1 MRLILL
7 AAMIG
12 CAARAQ
18 EFEAGRKQF
27 ESRCAGCH
35 GADGGG
41 GEHAPSI
48 VEVGRRGGGAAAS
61 EKKLRETITNG
72 IPGGA
77 WHAGLRA
84 GELTEM
90 KFDRQLHRRIAGA
103 SAARPSYRRRS
114 GAERKQFFSAPET
127 ASSAIR

>member
-7 AAMIG
+7 AVIV

-18 EFEAGRKQF
+18 ELEPGRKQF

-48 VEVGRRGGGAAAS
+48 VEVGRRGGGGS

-72 IPGGA
+72 IPEGGMPA
-77 WHAGLRA
+77 FALVA
-84 GELTEM
+84 AEM
-90 KFDRQLHRRIAGA
+90 NSIVSFIGRCHSI
-103 SAARPSYRRRS
+103 
-114 GAERKQFFSAPET
+114 
-127 ASSAIR
+127 